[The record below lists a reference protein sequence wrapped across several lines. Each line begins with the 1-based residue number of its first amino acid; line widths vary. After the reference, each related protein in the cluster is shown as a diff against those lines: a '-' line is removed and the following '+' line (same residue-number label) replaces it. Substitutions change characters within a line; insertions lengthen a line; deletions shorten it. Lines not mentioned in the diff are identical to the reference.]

1 MKKARQIEI
10 PETRN
15 LTWEEYLDFNGHA
28 VNSSMW
34 YASNYTRNSNQI
46 REKLYAKGYPRDEVA
61 VDLLDG
67 KIDYKNMVEDTVD
80 HLVECLLI
88 DDRQYALSVIN
99 SQLSKGFGLAKVRMA
114 LSIKKVDRELAQ
126 DLLESLDLEKQNHDA
141 IDKAAQRVL
150 KSSAFLK
157 LPEGWPRQQKLTQ
170 QLASK
175 GFSFG
180 DISEWRENNADA
192 LGEEY

>member
-15 LTWEEYLDFNGHA
+15 LTWEEYSDFNSHA
-28 VNSSMW
+28 IASSMW

-46 REKLYAKGYPRDEVA
+46 REKLYAKGYPKDDVA
-61 VDLLDG
+61 VDLVSG
-67 KIDYKNMVEDTVD
+67 ETVYKNMVEDTVD
-80 HLVECLLI
+80 YLVDSLLV

-99 SQLSKGFGLAKVRMA
+99 SQLSRGFGISKIRAA
-114 LSIKKVDRELAQ
+114 LFMKKVDRDLAQ
-126 DLLESLDLEKQNHDA
+126 DLLDSLDLDAQTFEA
-141 IDKAAQRVL
+141 IDKAARKVL
-150 KSSAFLK
+150 KSSAYLK
-157 LPEGWPRQQKLTQ
+157 LESGWPRQQKLTQ

-180 DISEWRENNADA
+180 DISEWRDNNEEA
-192 LGEEY
+192 LGEEQ